1 MRRLLFALL
10 FCLSPLLLAACG
22 SSDQSVDGLLSQTFS
37 SSKALHSGRVNAQ
50 LDANVQGIKGLDAP
64 VRLRLNGPFESQ
76 GKGKLPRF
84 DFTLGITV
92 SGQSFTAGGVSL
104 GDKGFV
110 RVNGQAY
117 SVPDKLFQQFTTGYL
132 AAAKKSQNDRSSA
145 PSLGALGVNPRR
157 WLRGAHKVGEEDVGG
172 VRTIHITAGLNVPS
186 LLDDLNKVLNRAQ
199 SATSGQVP
207 AKKLTDAQRRQI
219 IGAVR
224 TASVDVFTGKDD
236 KLLRRLDV
244 KVGLQKSGKV
254 QGGNVRLQLQFD
266 ALNNKVDIKAP
277 TNTKPLD
284 QLVAGLQ
291 GGVVPKASGSA
302 ATPPAADSATA
313 PSTAAGTSYMQCLQS
328 AGDDV
333 AKLQRCAE
341 IQGK

>member
-10 FCLSPLLLAACG
+10 FCVSPLLIAACG
-22 SSDQSVDGLLSQTFS
+22 SSDDSVDGLLSQTFS
-37 SSKALHSGRVNAQ
+37 SSKSLHSGRVSAQ
-50 LDANVQGIKGLDAP
+50 LDANVQGIKGLDGP

-84 DFTLGITV
+84 DFTLGISV

-110 RVNGQAY
+110 RINGQAY
-117 SVPDKLFQQFTTGYL
+117 SVPDKLFKQFTTGYL
-132 AAAKKSQNDRSSA
+132 AAAKKSQKDRGAA

-157 WLRGAHKVGEEDVGG
+157 WLRGARKAGEEDVGG
-172 VRTIHITAGLNVPS
+172 TRTIHITAGLNVPS
-186 LLDDLNKVLNRAQ
+186 LLDDLNKVLGRAQ

-207 AKKLTDAQRRQI
+207 AKKISDAQRREI

-244 KVGLQKSGKV
+244 RIGLQPSGKV
-254 QGGNVRLQLQFD
+254 KGGTVRLQLQFD
-266 ALNNKVDIKAP
+266 ALNNKVEIKAP
-277 TNTKPLD
+277 ANSKPLD

-291 GGVVPKASGSA
+291 GGVVPKPSGAA

-313 PSTAAGTSYMQCLQS
+313 PTTGAGQSYMQCLQS